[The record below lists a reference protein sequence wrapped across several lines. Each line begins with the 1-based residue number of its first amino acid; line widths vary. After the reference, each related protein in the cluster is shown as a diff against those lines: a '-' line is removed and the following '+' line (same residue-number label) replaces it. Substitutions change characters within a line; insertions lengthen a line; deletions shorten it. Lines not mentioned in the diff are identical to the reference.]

1 MVPDA
6 SASGPRRKES
16 PGRHQDH
23 LCRQSWTSFLPDWA
37 QSHMRAQSRGK
48 SERIAEIT
56 PSAPT
61 EKQEEII
68 SPVAA
73 KTEPA
78 GSREPPAGGQ
88 VNATGGF
95 FGPGKNL
102 TQRGIHKPGPR
113 GRGFRGVQ
121 GGPDLAAADQR
132 AQPRRDFAPE
142 MGAPP
147 VTRRACGRPLAVVGR
162 WSTCSSARVSAKKLN
177 DFKGLWLGD

>member
-1 MVPDA
+1 MVPGA

-16 PGRHQDH
+16 TGRHQDH
-23 LCRQSWTSFLPDWA
+23 LCRQSWTSFLPGWA

-48 SERIAEIT
+48 SERIAEIAL
-56 PSAPT
+56 SAPT
-61 EKQEEII
+61 EKPEEII

-78 GSREPPAGGQ
+78 GSREPPEGGQ

-95 FGPGKNL
+95 FTPGKNL
-102 TQRGIHKPGPR
+102 TQRGIQKTRPR

-121 GGPDLAAADQR
+121 GDPDLAAADQR

-142 MGAPP
+142 MGDTPCDAARMRP
-147 VTRRACGRPLAVVGR
+147 TLGGGRP
-162 WSTCSSARVSAKKLN
+162 WSTCSSARVSARN
-177 DFKGLWLGD
+177 